1 MNRAMKRER
10 ARRVRQA
17 CIRIAQWK
25 GELGAL
31 YNPQYLA
38 REIKKERRGLFDAWR
53 MGHGRLPASLAN
65 YRYKV
70 AKRHERAMREGVSFG
85 RGSYHRHDVW

>member
-10 ARRVRQA
+10 TRRIRRA

-31 YNPQYLA
+31 HNPHYMA
-38 REIKKERRGLFDAWR
+38 REIKKERRALLNAWR
-53 MGHGRLPASLAN
+53 MGHERLPSSLAN
-65 YRYKV
+65 YMYKV
-70 AKRHERAMREGVSFG
+70 TKRRDRAMHVGVSFG
-85 RGSYHRHDVW
+85 RGSYHHNDAW